1 MCARILLNDSLDFY
15 ISTIICHLN
24 RSESHTQSAPKQHRS
39 TKEHEGTWQKGCA
52 GKKGPL
58 RPFPSKKQHKSIRIE
73 KSLRCRS
80 IVQRFYS
87 LRKIAIK
94 GWCSDFG
101 AVQSDRIRSARP
113 LQVTVVGSV
122 WGCVAISF
130 AGRCTR
136 KLCNALPSQPGSTA
150 TSLSPI
156 TFYAPFRH
164 RRHFILSIVRFSY
177 YPWLKWKETWREEK
191 MCRRHTKVPLG
202 VWGQSRGPSVGDGG
216 HSPFRIHCRLRCRA
230 WCCCRTAT
238 RNGGSLRLKTGGY
251 ELSHTVHFPT
261 LDAPLHFLVRLSAQF
276 TAKFHQIDSLKRDSG
291 SLITPQNEATFFCCC
306 SEFFLLSSR
315 FKWLTLWNLTGFS
328 KLDRACNT
336 RRSSLIQLANA
347 GPNRRPYGALVFG
360 NLCALEVNLIHSE
373 SGPLSLLCECGQM
386 WKNGFGEK
394 MWIGSR
400 EIGGKLV
407 NLFSWKRLRVAH
419 KVAGCLG
426 DVSVWGRRGFEDAVP
441 LKKDPKD
448 WARNA
453 VSVVWSVKFR
463 ACNRPIS
470 EWSTMQSYDRLKVST
485 GGLLIARADRKYPDA
500 ISGFFKDS
508 RWTSK
513 FSLFVPSPRLHSK
526 SDNQ

>member
-1 MCARILLNDSLDFY
+1 M
-15 ISTIICHLN
+15 
-24 RSESHTQSAPKQHRS
+24 
-39 TKEHEGTWQKGCA
+39 
-52 GKKGPL
+52 
-58 RPFPSKKQHKSIRIE
+58 
-73 KSLRCRS
+73 
-80 IVQRFYS
+80 
-87 LRKIAIK
+87 
-94 GWCSDFG
+94 FG

-122 WGCVAISF
+122 WGCVTIYF

-136 KLCNALPSQPGSTA
+136 KLWNALPVARQRFLYHRSHSMLRFAIDVISFCRLWGFLITLGS
-150 TSLSPI
+150 SE
-156 TFYAPFRH
+156 
-164 RRHFILSIVRFSY
+164 
-177 YPWLKWKETWREEK
+177 KKREEKKK

-202 VWGQSRGPSVGDGG
+202 VWGQSRGSSVGDGALN
-216 HSPFRIHCRLRCRA
+216 SPFRIHCRLRCRA
-230 WCCCRTAT
+230 WCCCKTAT
-238 RNGGSLRLKTGGY
+238 RNGGSLRLKRGLWIITHCT
-251 ELSHTVHFPT
+251 LSNPRRST
-261 LDAPLHFLVRLSAQF
+261 PLSGPIERSIHREIPPNWFTKARFWFLNYPP
-276 TAKFHQIDSLKRDSG
+276 KRG
-291 SLITPQNEATFFCCC
+291 NFFCCC

-328 KLDRACNT
+328 KPDRACNT

-347 GPNRRPYGALVFG
+347 GLNRTSYGALVFG
-360 NLCALEVNLIHSE
+360 NLCALKVNLIHSE

-426 DVSVWGRRGFEDAVP
+426 DVWVRAKQGFEDAVP
-441 LKKDPKD
+441 VKRDLED

-453 VSVVWSVKFR
+453 VSVVWSAKFSG
-463 ACNRPIS
+463 CDRPIS
-470 EWSTMQSYDRLKVST
+470 EWNTLQSYDLLKVGT
-485 GGLLIARADRKYPDA
+485 GVLLIAQADQKYPDA

-513 FSLFVPSPRLHSK
+513 FSLFVRLSGLHSK
-526 SDNQ
+526 SDVR